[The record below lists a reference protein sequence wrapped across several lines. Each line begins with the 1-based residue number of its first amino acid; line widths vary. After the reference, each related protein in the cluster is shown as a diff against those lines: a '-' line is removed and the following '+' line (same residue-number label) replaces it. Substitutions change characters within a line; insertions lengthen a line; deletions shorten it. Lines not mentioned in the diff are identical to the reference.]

1 MGLMVIDDYS
11 TGAHDQAEQY
21 RIKGFEVRS
30 DLIAG
35 AVASQTEEK
44 LGTVANLVVN
54 DAGLIQ
60 YIVVDLGLAP
70 SGRQVLLP
78 ADKARVDASHQ
89 RVYATGITKDQAEQ
103 LPGFNPADL
112 V

>member
-1 MGLMVIDDYS
+1 MGLMVIDDYNIDAQS
-11 TGAHDQAEQY
+11 QADQY

-44 LGTVANLVVN
+44 LGTVANLIVN
-54 DAGLIQ
+54 DAGAIQ
-60 YIVVDLGLAP
+60 YVVVDLGLAP

-89 RVYATGITKDQAEQ
+89 RVYATGMTKDQAEQ
-103 LPGFNPADL
+103 LPAFNPDSL
-112 V
+112 M

>member
-1 MGLMVIDDYS
+1 MALMVIDDYNVD
-11 TGAHDQAEQY
+11 AHSQADQY

-30 DLIAG
+30 DLVAG
-35 AVASQTEEK
+35 AIASQTEEK

-54 DAGLIQ
+54 DAGMIQ

-89 RVYATGITKDQAEQ
+89 RVYATGITKDQAER
-103 LPGFNPADL
+103 LPEFNPANL
-112 V
+112 M